1 MERTLA
7 DVVELTGAKRRSV
20 QLWADAGIVRAVEG
34 TDRAGTGVHRRFDSD
49 EVKLIALLA
58 PLARFGVPIGWL
70 RTFAK
75 SFREAF
81 QFGSK
86 KRPRSPTAATAAAL
100 ARAFERAAVGE
111 GENYLVFTH
120 TERAFERTAVGEGET
135 NIVFKHVRFT
145 HTRRVLIFEVF
156 TDEHEPVLIE
166 PARIYEPELAGQDKK
181 AIIGILNLSAI
192 LSELED

>member
-86 KRPRSPTAATAAAL
+86 KRPRSPTAATAALL

-111 GENYLVFTH
+111 GENYLV
-120 TERAFERTAVGEGET
+120 
-135 NIVFKHVRFT
+135 FT

-181 AIIGILNLSAI
+181 AVIGILNLNAI
-192 LSELED
+192 LSELEG

>member
-34 TDRAGTGVHRRFDSD
+34 TDRAGTGVHRRFDTD

-70 RTFAK
+70 RAFAK

-81 QFGSK
+81 QFGA
-86 KRPRSPTAATAAAL
+86 KRRARSPTAEMAAL

-120 TERAFERTAVGEGET
+120 S
-135 NIVFKHVRFT
+135 
-145 HTRRVLIFEVF
+145 RRVLIFEVI
-156 TDEHEPVLIE
+156 TDEHKPALIE
-166 PARIYEPELAGQDKK
+166 PARVYEPEFAGQDKK
-181 AIIGILNLSAI
+181 AVIGILNLNAI
-192 LSELED
+192 LSELEG